1 MSSELFLDCLWS
13 LRVFEALMAS
23 SMMLTK
29 KRYREMIQVLA
40 SRPLVCC
47 TI

>member
-1 MSSELFLDCLWS
+1 MSSELFLDCLGS

-23 SMMLTK
+23 SMMFTK
-29 KRYREMIQVLA
+29 KRYREMIQGLG
-40 SRPLVCC
+40 SRPLACC